1 MLKLVSVCLWLPGD
15 LLLNHVI
22 PFVYSI
28 MLYPQVFLLL
38 AALLAVVLAGPA
50 PGPLPN
56 PAPVPQFVYSA
67 GYPAVG
73 YASPYVYYG

>member
-1 MLKLVSVCLWLPGD
+1 MFKLVV
-15 LLLNHVI
+15 LLFAV
-22 PFVYSI
+22 
-28 MLYPQVFLLL
+28 
-38 AALLAVVLAGPA
+38 LLAVAMAVPA
-50 PGPLPN
+50 PGPN

>member
-1 MLKLVSVCLWLPGD
+1 FAL
-15 LLLNHVI
+15 
-22 PFVYSI
+22 
-28 MLYPQVFLLL
+28 QVFLLF

-50 PGPLPN
+50 PAPLPN

>member
-1 MLKLVSVCLWLPGD
+1 VR
-15 LLLNHVI
+15 
-22 PFVYSI
+22 
-28 MLYPQVFLLL
+28 PQVFLLL
-38 AALLAVVLAGPA
+38 AALLAIAMAA
-50 PGPLPN
+50 PGPNPA